1 MARGLPSAGKGRKPG
16 TPASLARK
24 ELLAWYRPLRASI
37 RNVLSLAVGACNKSD
52 WMRAAK
58 QLGIWD
64 DGQIIVPEGSEAM
77 EMVGDVALF
86 EPNQHKRRAYDRFLA
101 EGAKTLDP
109 PDQALAELM
118 GHARFSIFRY
128 AGRHEAAGCWLE
140 DLLDDDRRIWLMDE
154 AMEASA
160 AEGLV
165 FAMRLFDAGPYHA
178 GFGIIV
184 QPDEETVEMCV
195 ATQRSSGRCPFRHSL
210 AATLYG
216 DSLRDDLPPSPEVE
230 EALLGLLESCRSS
243 RVRR

>member
-1 MARGLPSAGKGRKPG
+1 MARGLPSARKGRKPG
-16 TPASLARK
+16 TPASPARK
-24 ELLAWYRPLRASI
+24 ELLAGHRPLRASI
-37 RNVLSLAVGACNKSD
+37 RRVLNLAVKACNKSD

-58 QLGIWD
+58 RLGIWD
-64 DGQIIVPEGSEAM
+64 DGQIIAPEGSEAV
-77 EMVGDVALF
+77 EMVGNAALF

-118 GHARFSIFRY
+118 GQASSIFRD
-128 AGRHEAAGCWLE
+128 AARHEMAGCWLE
-140 DLLDDDRRIWLMDE
+140 DLLNDGRRLWLIDE
-154 AMEASA
+154 SMEASV
-160 AEGLV
+160 AEGVV

-184 QPDEETVEMCV
+184 QPDKETVEMCV
-195 ATQRSSGRCPFRHSL
+195 AAQRSSGRCPFRHSL

-230 EALLGLLESCRSS
+230 EALLRLLESDRPS
-243 RVRR
+243 RVRK